1 MLITFRFRN
10 FTSYKEEA
18 YFNMTAIKSFKELA
32 KSNVITTSRHFN
44 LLKTAAIYGSNG
56 GGKSNFMRAMSFM
69 DDLVRLS
76 YSDSLKKEE
85 ERGQADYYFKLSS
98 QTESQPTLF
107 EITFLSNNIIYR
119 YGFEIKGFEI
129 ISEWFYKKNGKEVCL
144 FERKGKS
151 FNIHKTEFIDAIK
164 YKDGVNNNVLL
175 ASYLAQNNSKDIQP
189 LLHFFMN
196 INVIDGL
203 DDAFYK
209 NVTKILYKGVP
220 EFKIWISYALRFLE
234 ISQIGISNEGNL
246 LAFHN
251 KYDENSFI
259 TDSIPFDIEE
269 ESEGTQKLIYLL
281 GAVYDTLI
289 HSKILFIDE
298 LDSKLHPNLSWK
310 LLQLFQ
316 EFNRKGAQFI
326 FTAHDANL
334 LDKDI
339 LRRDQ
344 IWFVDRDQ
352 FGASHL
358 YSLSDFDAK
367 VVRNSSD
374 FRKKYLA
381 STFGAAESMDITSNM
396 IDLMYGKEE

>member
-32 KSNVITTSRHFN
+32 KSNVITTSRDFN

-69 DDLVRLS
+69 EDLMRLS

-85 ERGQADYYFKLSS
+85 ERGQANYYFKLSS

-107 EITFLSNNIIYR
+107 EITFLSDNIIYR

-129 ISEWFYKKNGKEVCL
+129 ISEWFYKKNGKEVYL
-144 FERKGKS
+144 FKREGNS
-151 FNIHKTEFIDAIK
+151 FNINKTEFVDAIK
-164 YKDGVNNNVLL
+164 HKDGVNNNVLFS
-175 ASYLAQNNSKDIQP
+175 SYLAQNNSKDIQP
-189 LLHFFMN
+189 LLLFFMN
-196 INVIDGL
+196 MNVINGL
-203 DDAFYK
+203 DDTFYK
-209 NVTKILYKGVP
+209 NVTKALYKDAP
-220 EFKIWISYALRFLE
+220 KFKIWISYALRFLE

-259 TDSIPFDIEE
+259 TDSIPFAIEE

-298 LDSKLHPNLSWK
+298 LDSKLHPNLSKK

-316 EFNRKGAQFI
+316 EFNHKGAQFI
-326 FTAHDANL
+326 FTAHDVNL

-344 IWFVDRDQ
+344 IWFVDRDR
-352 FGASHL
+352 FGSSHL

-381 STFGAAESMDITSNM
+381 STFGAAESMSITYNM
-396 IDLMYGKEE
+396 LDLMYGKEE

>member
-1 MLITFRFRN
+1 MLIAFRFKN

-18 YFNMTAIKSFKELA
+18 YFNITDIKSFQDL
-32 KSNVITTSRHFN
+32 SSTNVIRTAIYVS

-56 GGKSNFMRAMSFM
+56 GVKSNFMQAIAFM
-69 DDLVRLS
+69 GQLMRLS
-76 YSDSLKKEE
+76 YSESLKKEE
-85 ERGQADYYFKLSS
+85 ERGRTDYYFKLSS
-98 QTESQPTLF
+98 QTEAQPTLF
-107 EITFLSNNIIYR
+107 EVTFLSNSIIYR

-129 ISEWFYKKNGKEVCL
+129 LSEWFYKKNDKEVRL
-144 FERKGKS
+144 FERKGS
-151 FNIHKTEFIDAIK
+151 EFNIHKTEFSDGLK
-164 YKDGVNNNVLL
+164 YKDNVNSNVLF

-196 INVIDGL
+196 INVISGL

-209 NVTKILYKGVP
+209 KVTKTLYKELP
-220 EFKIWISYALRFLE
+220 EFKIWLSYALRFLE
-234 ISQIGISNEGNL
+234 ISQIGISKEDDL
-246 LAFHN
+246 LVFHN

-259 TDSIPFDIEE
+259 IDSIPFALEE
-269 ESEGTQKLIYLL
+269 ESDGTQKLIYLL
-281 GAVYDTLI
+281 GAVYDTLLN
-289 HSKILFIDE
+289 SRVLFIDE

-316 EFNRKGAQFI
+316 EFNRKGSQFI

-396 IDLMYGKEE
+396 LDLMYGKQE

>member
-1 MLITFRFRN
+1 MLITFRFKN

-32 KSNVITTSRHFN
+32 STNIISTTRDFS

-56 GGKSNFMRAMSFM
+56 GGKSNFMKAIAFM
-69 DDLVRLS
+69 GQLMRLS
-76 YSDSLKKEE
+76 YSESLKKEE
-85 ERGQADYYFKLSS
+85 ERGRTDYYFKLSS
-98 QTESQPTLF
+98 QSEVQPTLF
-107 EITFLSNNIIYR
+107 EVTFLSDNIIYR
-119 YGFEIKGFEI
+119 YGFEVKGFDI
-129 ISEWFYKKNGKEVCL
+129 LSEWFYKKNGKEVCL
-144 FERKGKS
+144 FKRQGTDFS
-151 FNIHKTEFIDAIK
+151 IHKTEFADGTK
-164 YKDGVNNNVLL
+164 YKNNVNSNVLL

-209 NVTKILYKGVP
+209 KVTKTLYKELP
-220 EFKIWISYALRFLE
+220 EFKIWLSYALRFLE
-234 ISQIGISNEGNL
+234 ISQIGISKEDHL
-246 LAFHN
+246 LVFHN

-259 TDSIPFDIEE
+259 IDSVPFALEE
-269 ESEGTQKLIYLL
+269 ESDGTQKLIYLL
-281 GAVYDTLI
+281 GAVYDTLLN
-289 HSKILFIDE
+289 SRVLFIDE

-316 EFNRKGAQFI
+316 EFNRKEAQFV

-358 YSLSDFDAK
+358 YSLSDFDVK

>member
-1 MLITFRFRN
+1 M
-10 FTSYKEEA
+10 
-18 YFNMTAIKSFKELA
+18 
-32 KSNVITTSRHFN
+32 
-44 LLKTAAIYGSNG
+44 
-56 GGKSNFMRAMSFM
+56 
-69 DDLVRLS
+69 
-76 YSDSLKKEE
+76 
-85 ERGQADYYFKLSS
+85 
-98 QTESQPTLF
+98 
-107 EITFLSNNIIYR
+107 
-119 YGFEIKGFEI
+119 
-129 ISEWFYKKNGKEVCL
+129 
-144 FERKGKS
+144 
-151 FNIHKTEFIDAIK
+151 
-164 YKDGVNNNVLL
+164 
-175 ASYLAQNNSKDIQP
+175 
-189 LLHFFMN
+189 
-196 INVIDGL
+196 
-203 DDAFYK
+203 
-209 NVTKILYKGVP
+209 
-220 EFKIWISYALRFLE
+220 E

-381 STFGAAESMDITSNM
+381 STFGAAESMNITSNM

>member
-1 MLITFRFRN
+1 MLIAFRFKN

-32 KSNVITTSRHFN
+32 STNVISTTRDFS

-56 GGKSNFMRAMSFM
+56 GGKSNFMKAMSFM

-129 ISEWFYKKNGKEVCL
+129 ITEWFYKKNGKEVCL
-144 FERKGKS
+144 FEREGNS

-259 TDSIPFDIEE
+259 IDSVPFALEE
-269 ESEGTQKLIYLL
+269 ESDGTQKLIYLL
-281 GAVYDTLI
+281 GAVYDTLLN
-289 HSKILFIDE
+289 SRVLFIDE

-316 EFNRKGAQFI
+316 EFNRKEAQFV